1 MQDQKIVF
9 SLRLD
14 CVNLSACFV
23 TGFSEAV
30 VYYLLILYISQ
41 GEQSECL
48 TAGIAQ
54 HCTLKKQLSQVSELN
69 LSSMILLHLCI
80 NCYKLMHMV

>member
-1 MQDQKIVF
+1 MQDLKIVF
-9 SLRLD
+9 CLRLD
-14 CVNLSACFV
+14 CVNLSACF
-23 TGFSEAV
+23 EAV

-41 GEQSECL
+41 GEQSESL

-54 HCTLKKQLSQVSELN
+54 LKKQLSQVSELN
-69 LSSMILLHLCI
+69 LGSMILLHLCI